1 MSEVIVSEINNV
13 AYVKLHRPDVRNAFN
28 PEMIKE
34 LKSHFLS
41 FEKRKDLRAVV
52 LLGEG
57 KVFCAGADLQWMQSM
72 INFNFEQNKQDST
85 NLFEMYECILN
96 CSIPVIAQVHGAA
109 FGGALGL
116 LAVCDEVIA
125 EESTKFCF
133 SEVKLGLAPA
143 VISGFVFLKASLFH
157 VRPLMLSG
165 SVFDVS
171 LAVQAQLV
179 HHRVPDGEAHR
190 EVQKLLHK
198 YLEGGPEA
206 VRETKKLI
214 NQSYWSN
221 WEEQKERS
229 CKLIAE
235 RRVSRE
241 GQDGLRSFLD
251 GKKPEWKS

>member
-1 MSEVIVSEINNV
+1 MAEVIVSEINNV
-13 AYVKLHRPDVRNAFN
+13 AYVKLHRPDVRNAFT
-28 PEMIKE
+28 PEMIKQ
-34 LKSHFLS
+34 LKESFSS

-72 INFNFEQNKQDST
+72 INFTFDQNKQDAVA
-85 NLFEMYECILN
+85 LFEMFECILN
-96 CSIPVIAQVHGAA
+96 CPIPVIGQVHGAA

-143 VISGFVFLKASLFH
+143 VISSFVFLKSSLFH
-157 VRPLMLSG
+157 VRPLILSG
-165 SVFDVS
+165 QVFNIDMA
-171 LAVQAQLV
+171 LEARIV
-179 HHRVPDGEAHR
+179 HHRVPDGEGHK

-198 YLEGGPEA
+198 YLDGGPEA
-206 VRETKKLI
+206 VRETKKLM
-214 NQSYWSN
+214 NQFYLSS
-221 WEEQKERS
+221 WEEYKERS
-229 CKLIAE
+229 CKVISE
-235 RRVSRE
+235 RRISRE

-251 GKKPEWKS
+251 GKKPEWTS